1 MAVLKGRLKM
11 WYGRC
16 GEQWRGMW
24 LRGGIYGFLGI
35 WRDVGGYLLNL
46 QIEIQQSLRFGDVLD
61 VYYGYI

>member
-1 MAVLKGRLKM
+1 MWGAMAGNVVAGRD
-11 WYGRC
+11 
-16 GEQWRGMW
+16 
-24 LRGGIYGFLGI
+24 LRVFLGI

>member
-1 MAVLKGRLKM
+1 MVWEMWGAMAGNVVAGRD
-11 WYGRC
+11 
-16 GEQWRGMW
+16 
-24 LRGGIYGFLGI
+24 LRVFLGI